1 MKLSVVIVNYNV
13 KYFLEQC
20 LHSSLKAAQKV
31 ATEIWVVDNNS
42 VDGSVEMVQKKF
54 PSIKLIAN
62 KDNKGF
68 SKANNQAIR
77 QATGDYILLLNPDT
91 VVEEDTFEKVVRF
104 MDEHPDAGGLGV
116 KMIDGSGKFLPESKR
131 GLPTYDVAFYKIF
144 GLSKLFPKS
153 KTFGRYHLGFLDE
166 NQTHSVEILAGAFM
180 LLRKKVLEEI
190 GLLDEDFFMYGEDI
204 DLSYRIIKAGYKNY
218 YFPETR
224 IIHYKGESTKR
235 TSVNY
240 VFVFYNAMII
250 FAKKHFSKSNASLFS
265 FFIKLAIYLRAG
277 AAIIARFIDNFF
289 LPICDLCLV
298 IIGIN
303 LLKNYWGMNFMIR
316 YPEEFMQFAVPAYG
330 LIWITSI
337 YFSGGYDQP
346 IKLSRIVR
354 GIFSGTLL
362 ILIVYALLPETYRF
376 SRALILLGAV
386 WATISIVAFR
396 FLINVIRRRDFN
408 LTGDHRKRLVIV
420 GLEEE
425 SHRVLTLLKLSDTSH
440 NFIGFVQPTSD
451 TQKSLSEQ
459 EYEKYFLGN
468 FDRLAEITEVY
479 RIDEIIF
486 CGKDI
491 SSQQIIDV
499 MSQVKR
505 HDLEFKIAPPE
516 SLFIIGSNSV
526 EDPGELYVIDINN
539 INKKVNKRNKRFIDL
554 LLALFLLVTSP
565 LMLFFQRNPMGFLL
579 NIFKVLSGKISW
591 VGYSQ
596 NHSSINLLPRIKPG
610 VLSPID
616 ALNNVPK
623 DQLTTNRLNSL
634 YAKDYKVYSD
644 LQIILKGWR
653 NLGRKPV

>member
-1 MKLSVVIVNYNV
+1 MKLSVIIVNYNV

-20 LHSSLKAAQKV
+20 LHSALKAAQKV
-31 ATEIWVVDNNS
+31 ETEIWVVDNNS
-42 VDGSVEMVQKKF
+42 VDGSVEMVEKKF
-54 PSIKLIAN
+54 QTVKLIAN

-68 SKANNQAIR
+68 SKANNQAIKVS
-77 QATGDYILLLNPDT
+77 TGEYILLLNPDT

-144 GLSKLFPKS
+144 GFSKLFPKS
-153 KTFGRYHLGFLDE
+153 KIFGKYHLGFLDE
-166 NQTHSVEILAGAFM
+166 NETNSVEILAGAFM
-180 LLRKKVLEEI
+180 LLRKKVLDEI

-204 DLSYRIIKAGYKNY
+204 DLSYRILKAGYRNY

-235 TSVNY
+235 SSVNY

-265 FFIKLAIYLRAG
+265 FFIKIAIYLRAG
-277 AAIIARFIDNFF
+277 AAIVSRFIDNFF

-298 IIGIN
+298 IIGIF
-303 LLKNYWGMNFMIR
+303 LLKNYWGTNYMIR
-316 YPEEFMQFAVPAYG
+316 YPDEFMKFAVPGYG
-330 LIWITSI
+330 LIWITSM

-362 ILIVYALLPETYRF
+362 ILVIYALLPETYRF

-386 WATISIVAFR
+386 WATLSIVAFR

-420 GLEEE
+420 GFEEE

-440 NFIGFVQPTSD
+440 NFIGFVQPDD
-451 TQKSLSEQ
+451 TIPSSSSTI
-459 EYEKYFLGN
+459 EYEKYYLGE
-468 FDRLAEITEVY
+468 FSRIPEITEVFSV
-479 RIDEIIF
+479 DEIIF
-486 CGKDI
+486 CGKDV
-491 SSQQIIDV
+491 SSQQIINV
-499 MSQVKR
+499 MSVVKR
-505 HDLEFKIAPPE
+505 PDLEFKIAPPE

-526 EDPGELYVIDINN
+526 EDPGELYIIDINN
-539 INKKVNKRNKRFIDL
+539 INKNVNKRNKRFIDL
-554 LLALFLLVTSP
+554 ILALMLLLLSP
-565 LMLFFQRNPMGFLL
+565 VLFITQKNPAGFFG
-579 NIFKVLSGKISW
+579 NIFNVLRGKNSW
-591 VGYSQ
+591 VGYSKEQ
-596 NHSSINLLPRIKPG
+596 ASNNMLPKIRAGI
-610 VLSPID
+610 LSPID
-616 ALNNVPK
+616 ALNNIPK
-623 DQLTTNRLNSL
+623 DLLTTNRLNSL
-634 YAKDYKVYSD
+634 YAKDYRVYTD
-644 LQIILKGWR
+644 LQIIRKGWR
-653 NLGRKPV
+653 NLGRKAV

>member
-1 MKLSVVIVNYNV
+1 
-13 KYFLEQC
+13 
-20 LHSSLKAAQKV
+20 
-31 ATEIWVVDNNS
+31 
-42 VDGSVEMVQKKF
+42 
-54 PSIKLIAN
+54 
-62 KDNKGF
+62 
-68 SKANNQAIR
+68 
-77 QATGDYILLLNPDT
+77 
-91 VVEEDTFEKVVRF
+91 
-104 MDEHPDAGGLGV
+104 
-116 KMIDGSGKFLPESKR
+116 
-131 GLPTYDVAFYKIF
+131 
-144 GLSKLFPKS
+144 
-153 KTFGRYHLGFLDE
+153 
-166 NQTHSVEILAGAFM
+166 
-180 LLRKKVLEEI
+180 
-190 GLLDEDFFMYGEDI
+190 
-204 DLSYRIIKAGYKNY
+204 
-218 YFPETR
+218 
-224 IIHYKGESTKR
+224 
-235 TSVNY
+235 
-240 VFVFYNAMII
+240 
-250 FAKKHFSKSNASLFS
+250 
-265 FFIKLAIYLRAG
+265 
-277 AAIIARFIDNFF
+277 
-289 LPICDLCLV
+289 
-298 IIGIN
+298 
-303 LLKNYWGMNFMIR
+303 
-316 YPEEFMQFAVPAYG
+316 
-330 LIWITSI
+330 
-337 YFSGGYDQP
+337 
-346 IKLSRIVR
+346 
-354 GIFSGTLL
+354 
-362 ILIVYALLPETYRF
+362 
-376 SRALILLGAV
+376 
-386 WATISIVAFR
+386 
-396 FLINVIRRRDFN
+396 
-408 LTGDHRKRLVIV
+408 
-420 GLEEE
+420 
-425 SHRVLTLLKLSDTSH
+425 LLKLSDTSH

-505 HDLEFKIAPPE
+505 HDLEFEIAPPE